1 MLNRVCS
8 LVKTLIF
15 LSLILLSTAYADSRL
30 LATSGVT
37 QLEGGAGGGL
47 VPWAIISGY
56 GDEGEWSL
64 GAFYTSTDVD
74 DFRLKVTGANISY
87 DNRVELSTA
96 LQSFEIKDA
105 AGDIRQEIYGAKVRL
120 AGDVIYTDTPQISVG
135 LQYKR
140 LLDPAIADAVGAK
153 ASDSGID
160 LYVSATKVHLGLIGG
175 YHFLWNATLR
185 VTKANQLGVLGYGG
199 DDESRYQLMP
209 EVSALVLLND
219 GLAVGAEYRK
229 KPNNLSAFDEDSFSD
244 VFIAWFPNKNV
255 SLTVAYADLGS
266 IAGSEDQS
274 GLYLSLG
281 TYFR

>member
-255 SLTVAYADLGS
+255 NLTVAYADLGS